1 MLFVTTLNTLPGKT
15 REALE
20 VFLKYAK
27 IPESVKIK
35 ESLFLFGKP
44 ELLLIFEVEKESSA
58 AEFIIQFQEVAE
70 THISLAMPI
79 KKEI

>member
-20 VFLKYAK
+20 IFLKYAK
-27 IPESVKIK
+27 IPEVIHIK

-44 ELLLIFEVEKESSA
+44 ELLLIFEAENERDA
-58 AEFIIQFQEVAE
+58 AEFVIQFQEVAG
-70 THISLAMPI
+70 TQTSLAIPI
-79 KKEI
+79 EKV

>member
-27 IPESVKIK
+27 IPNTINIK

-44 ELLLIFEVEKESSA
+44 ELLLIFEADNERDA

-70 THISLAMPI
+70 TQTSLALPI
-79 KKEI
+79 EKV